1 MKFLKYH
8 ISIILPLFLLFFA
21 VESFYMLRQII
32 DNYESNINN
41 DYSIVI
47 VSKVPLD
54 KSMLKQ
60 KVDSVDEVKII
71 TINKVINRL
80 KDNISAND
88 LKILKESLPLFYSIK
103 LNKLPN
109 SKQLMNIKKELL
121 KISGVKSV
129 STFQK
134 SYNKFYNFLIFNKM
148 LLLFFAIFVAVIV
161 LLLIV
166 KQSEVWIFEH
176 KQRFEIMSILGAP
189 FWMKS
194 AMLYRVVIVDSILSS
209 AIVSAIFYYFTH
221 SDKYLRYFMEIG
233 ISLPKF
239 NILKDGVLLFGIG
252 IFVSIVSV
260 TFAIIKLNKE

>member
-8 ISIILPLFLLFFA
+8 ISIMLPLFLLFFA
-21 VESFYMLRQII
+21 VESFYMLKQII
-32 DNYESNINN
+32 DNYESNISN

-54 KSMLKQ
+54 KPMLKQ
-60 KVDSVDEVKII
+60 KVDNISNVKII
-71 TINKVINRL
+71 TANRVVDRL
-80 KDNISAND
+80 KKSISLGD
-88 LKILKESLPLFYSIK
+88 LKKLKESLPLFYSVK
-103 LNKLPN
+103 LQKLPD
-109 SKQLMNIKKELL
+109 SHQLAKIKKAILSV
-121 KISGVKSV
+121 SGVKSV

-134 SYNKFYNFLIFNKM
+134 SYSKFYNFLVFDKM
-148 LLLFFAIFVAVIV
+148 LLQFFAVFVAIIV
-161 LLLIV
+161 LLLII
-166 KQSEVWIFEH
+166 KQAEVWIFEH

-209 AIVSAIFYYFTH
+209 VLVSAIFFYFSH
-221 SDKYLRYFMEIG
+221 SEKCLRYFMDIG

-239 NILKDGVLLFGIG
+239 DILKDGVLLFGIG
-252 IFVSIVSV
+252 ILVSVISV